1 MSAPTVEGMQNLDG
15 RRPVLVAGAETPT
28 GLGVARALAG
38 ERVPVVGLTTDPAAP
53 TCHSRHWHAVA
64 PVLGNTTDAWLTALR
79 SAGARYGR
87 MVLMPADDLVVRTVA
102 HHRAELDGLFDIVA
116 PPLDVVETLLDKT
129 RFHVWAVEHGLPVPV
144 TEVVTDQAELR
155 AALAEMPFP
164 VVLKPFERTA
174 AWQAVSMRDKV
185 HRLASPADLDRLPF
199 RPFDVADR
207 FVVQEWIP
215 GRDSDVWFCLTYRD
229 RDGHEMAS
237 QVGRKLAQ
245 WPVDTGSTAVAVTA
259 ENEEM
264 AALARKVFDASGMVG
279 TGSLEAR
286 RSSRDGR
293 LLITEPTVGRPNLQ
307 SGLAT
312 AAGRNLTAIA
322 YRDALQLPQR
332 PAQRPREAVWVHE
345 TALPRS
351 VVVAGRQGTLDT
363 AALRGAFR
371 DVLRGRARAGAFGA
385 PGDREPARR
394 EVARLAKKAGN
405 ALLRR

>member
-1 MSAPTVEGMQNLDG
+1 MQNLDG

-28 GLGVARALAG
+28 GLGIARARAG
-38 ERVPVVGLTTDPAAP
+38 ERVPVVGLTTDPDAP
-53 TCHSRHWHAVA
+53 TCHSRHWHAIA
-64 PVLGNTTDAWLTALR
+64 PVLDDSPEAWLTALR

-87 MVLMPADDLVVRTVA
+87 MVLMPADDLVVRIVA
-102 HHRAELDGLFDIVA
+102 QHRAELDGLFDIVA

-129 RFHVWAVEHGLPVPV
+129 RFHVWATEHGLPVPV
-144 TEVVTDQAELR
+144 TEVVTDEHELR

-185 HRLASPADLDRLPF
+185 HRLGSVADLDRLPF

-229 RDGHEMAS
+229 RDGHEVAS
-237 QVGRKLAQ
+237 RVGRKLAQ

-259 ENEEM
+259 ENEDL
-264 AALARKVFDASGMVG
+264 AALTRKVFDSVGSDGAGFVG
-279 TGSLEAR
+279 TGSLEVR

-312 AAGRNLTAIA
+312 AAGTNLTAIA
-322 YRDALQLPQR
+322 YRDALLLPQR
-332 PAQRPREAVWVHE
+332 PTQRPREAVWVHE

-351 VVVAGRQGTLDT
+351 IVVAGRRGTLDT
-363 AALRGAFR
+363 AALRTAFGA
-371 DVLRGRARAGAFGA
+371 VLHGRTRAGAFGA

-394 EVARLAKKAGN
+394 EYARLAKKAG
-405 ALLRR
+405 ATLLRR